1 MIINPLLKIFSLVLV
16 SIVLVSA
23 GWAFMTTG
31 SWGVADASSQVTETE
46 GYFAYDAGK
55 LNTSKTT
62 VLFFKTN
69 WCGTCTGLYKD
80 IQNNLDQIPSS
91 VQIMEVD
98 YDKNYNLKSF
108 YDVRVQHTLIQV
120 NDKGEMVKTWHGSPT
135 LEDLLIEI
143 QA

>member
-1 MIINPLLKIFSLVLV
+1 
-16 SIVLVSA
+16 
-23 GWAFMTTG
+23 
-31 SWGVADASSQVTETE
+31 
-46 GYFAYDAGK
+46 
-55 LNTSKTT
+55 